1 MEERVKQGCQGL
13 QDKSKQLYEL
23 MLQQISYKY
32 MIKRNRKA
40 EEKRQEA
47 LARASKQGE
56 LEAEDAQS
64 NIRIHLPFLLMTI
77 SDQPGRLVM
86 NEYNDRRLEL
96 SSSVPMQ
103 VFGDADVLNML
114 GFGRREPDMIRE
126 FLGDDFAE
134 VPEILSD
141 IRDIVQRS

>member
-1 MEERVKQGCQGL
+1 MLYAVGVLQKGQNKQVFCSAEYDQRSRSQAQDEIQKMEERVKQGCQGL

-40 EEKRQEA
+40 EEKRQQA

-77 SDQPGRLVM
+77 SD
-86 NEYNDRRLEL
+86 
-96 SSSVPMQ
+96 
-103 VFGDADVLNML
+103 
-114 GFGRREPDMIRE
+114 
-126 FLGDDFAE
+126 
-134 VPEILSD
+134 
-141 IRDIVQRS
+141 